1 MKVMRLFFFYFLL
14 LLIQGFLGTLLAPLP
29 APDLFLLAM
38 MTLIWRFQP
47 WQLVLVGYGIGLLQ
61 DVVGHGEWGIHA
73 FGLAGAAMT
82 ASLLKAQLSQRG
94 TFTRSL
100 LFLAAFV
107 GKWLAITPLLLW
119 QTGTVSSIEGIFRV
133 MPVELFFTLLASLV
147 VIPWGHALME
157 RTLLVRRNDL

>member
-1 MKVMRLFFFYFLL
+1 MRLFLFYFLL
-14 LLIQGFLGTLLAPLP
+14 FIIQGFLGTLLAPWP

-38 MTLIWRFQP
+38 LTLIWRFQA
-47 WQLVLVGYGIGLLQ
+47 WQLVVAGYAIGLLQ
-61 DVVGHGEWGIHA
+61 DVIGHGEWGIHA
-73 FGLAGAAMT
+73 FGLAGAAMA
-82 ASLLKAQLSQRG
+82 ASVLKAQLSQRG

-119 QTGTVSSIEGIFRV
+119 QTGTLSSLGGILRV

-147 VIPWGHALME
+147 IIPWGDALME

>member
-1 MKVMRLFFFYFLL
+1 MRLFFFYVLL
-14 LLIQGFLGTLLAPLP
+14 LLIQGFLGTLLAPLA

-38 MTLIWRFQP
+38 MTLIWRFQA
-47 WQLVLVGYGIGLLQ
+47 WQLVLAAYGIGLLQ
-61 DVVGHGEWGIHA
+61 DVMGHGEWGIHA
-73 FGLAGAAMT
+73 FGLAGAAMA

-119 QTGTVSSIEGIFRV
+119 QTGTLGSLEGILRV

-147 VIPWGHALME
+147 IIPWGDALME

>member
-1 MKVMRLFFFYFLL
+1 MRLFFFYFLL
-14 LLIQGFLGTLLAPLP
+14 LLIQGFLSTLLAPLA

-38 MTLIWRFQP
+38 MTLIWRFQA
-47 WQLVLVGYGIGLLQ
+47 WQLVLAGYCLGLLQ
-61 DVVGHGEWGIHA
+61 DVIGHGEWGIHA
-73 FGLAGAAMT
+73 FGLAGAAMV

-94 TFTRSL
+94 AFTRSL
-100 LFLAAFV
+100 LFMAAFA

-119 QTGTVSSIEGIFRV
+119 QTGTVSSFEGILRV

-147 VIPWGHALME
+147 VLPWGDALME